1 MRYIFERMFNQ
12 KCRIVVLFLEI
23 MSVFIFLVIRWKA
36 VKISTVYFVI
46 VPCIFL
52 KIVAEIINLRT
63 QV

>member
-1 MRYIFERMFNQ
+1 MRLIFERMFNQ

-23 MSVFIFLVIRWKA
+23 MSVIIFLVIRWKV

-46 VPCIFL
+46 APCILL
-52 KIVAEIINLRT
+52 KTVAEIISLRI

>member
-1 MRYIFERMFNQ
+1 MRRIFERMFNQ

-23 MSVFIFLVIRWKA
+23 MSVNIFLVIRWKA

-46 VPCIFL
+46 VPCILL